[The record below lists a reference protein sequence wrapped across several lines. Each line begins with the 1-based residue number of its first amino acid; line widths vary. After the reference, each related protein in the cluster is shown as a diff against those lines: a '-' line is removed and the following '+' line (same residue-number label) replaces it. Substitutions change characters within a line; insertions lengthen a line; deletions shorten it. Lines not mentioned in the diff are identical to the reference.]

1 MCCIFQY
8 SLGYEEW
15 YVNSNK
21 MLTFFLS
28 PCSRRKDITI
38 ALAEGFL
45 FVIEACVFI
54 CRLR

>member
-28 PCSRRKDITI
+28 PCSRRKYITI